1 MQLLMSWNM
10 AMCMVLA
17 VAVTKMAIQIFHN
30 PRCSKSRQTL
40 ALLEE
45 NGVDPEVIEY
55 LTTPP
60 TAAELDTILTKL
72 GKEPL
77 ELMRKGED
85 EFKALVK
92 GKDLNREEMI
102 ALMVENPKLIERPI
116 VVNADKAAIG
126 RPPEAVLEVL

>member
-40 ALLEE
+40 ALLAE

-116 VVNADKAAIG
+116 VINGDKAAIG